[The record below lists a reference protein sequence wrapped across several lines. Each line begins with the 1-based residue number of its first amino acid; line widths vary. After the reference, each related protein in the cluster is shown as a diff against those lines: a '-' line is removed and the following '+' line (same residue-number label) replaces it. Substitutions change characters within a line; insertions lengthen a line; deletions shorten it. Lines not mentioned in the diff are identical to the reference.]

1 MIDGACRATGVN
13 CRCFPGARLTS
24 MRYTKQLKEESAKA
38 KADVEK
44 TEKALADAKNV
55 ITSKDSE
62 IQSKD
67 SQIQS
72 WKEQVKCVLVHFFRF
87 VSVPANVDACTC
99 VFV

>member
-1 MIDGACRATGVN
+1 MN
-13 CRCFPGARLTS
+13 CGCFLGERLTNK
-24 MRYTKQLKEESAKA
+24 RYTKQLKEESAKA
-38 KADVEK
+38 KADVKK
-44 TEKALADAKNV
+44 TEKGLADAKNV

-72 WKEQVKCVLVHFFRF
+72 WKEQVKCVWVHFFF
-87 VSVPANVDACTC
+87 CVSANVDAACTC